1 MEYKIGD
8 RVILKNNLG
17 LHELMN
23 LGCIMV
29 IEVSKILSNR
39 YKIKTIDNNVNMWVS
54 SSEIELDKRYYREEK
69 LKLLEI

>member
-17 LHELMN
+17 LHELIN
-23 LGCIMV
+23 LGGIMV
-29 IEVSKILSNR
+29 IGVSKVLSDR
-39 YKIKTIDNNVNMWVS
+39 YKIKTIDTNVNVWVFS
-54 SSEIELDKRYYREEK
+54 NEIELDKRYYREEK